1 MTTQSFKH
9 RIFRGFIRMLEG
21 GLTAVSQ
28 DLYFK
33 AIAGLFD
40 ELNLRYR
47 VETKKGPLFIHCD
60 SETVRIRARAMLSR
74 EPDTLAWIETFSP
87 DEVLW
92 DIGAN
97 IGVFTLYAARV
108 AGARVVAF
116 DPLPM
121 NHAGLTRNLY
131 INGLTD
137 KVNAFCAAVSD
148 RTEIARLRV
157 PAEAN
162 TPGGAGGVFNDEKD
176 NFGKAVAAVYELGAL
191 GFGIDDFLDK
201 FDIPFPNHIKLDIDG
216 IQGRVIAGARTT
228 LRDARLK
235 TAMIELQPMPKQTDF
250 ILKEMAAA
258 GFTLD
263 KTVASVAG
271 EIVDINTGVTN
282 NFFVRT

>member
-1 MTTQSFKH
+1 MTTQSIKH
-9 RIFRGFIRMLEG
+9 RIFRGIIRMVES
-21 GLTAVSQ
+21 GLSAVSQ

-33 AIAGLFD
+33 AVAGLFD

-47 VETKKGPLFIHCD
+47 VETQKGPIFIHCD
-60 SETVRIRARAMLSR
+60 SETVRIRARAMLVR

-137 KVNAFCAAVSD
+137 KVNAFCVALSD

-162 TPGGAGGVFNDEKD
+162 TPGGAGGVFNDENN
-176 NFGKAVAAVYELGAL
+176 NFGKPVAAVYELGAL
-191 GFGIDDFLDK
+191 GFGVDDFLDK
-201 FDIPFPNHIKLDIDG
+201 FDVPFPNHVKLDIDG
-216 IQGRVIAGARTT
+216 IQGRVIAGARMT

-235 TAMIELQPMPKQTDF
+235 TAMIELQPIPEQSDF

-282 NFFVRT
+282 NIFVRT

>member
-1 MTTQSFKH
+1 MTTQSTKH
-9 RIFRGFIRMLEG
+9 RVFRGFIRVVES
-21 GLTAVSQ
+21 GLAAISQ

-33 AIAGLFD
+33 AVAGLFD
-40 ELNLRYR
+40 ELDLRYR

-60 SETVRIRARAMLSR
+60 SETVRIRARAMLIR
-74 EPDTLAWIETFSP
+74 EPDTLTWIESFAP

-108 AGARVVAF
+108 AEARVVAF

-121 NHAGLTRNLY
+121 NHAGLTRNLDL
-131 INGLTD
+131 NGLTD
-137 KVNAFCAAVSD
+137 KVNAFCVALSD
-148 RTEIARLRV
+148 TTEFARLRV
-157 PAEAN
+157 PARAN
-162 TPGGAGGVFNDEKD
+162 TPGGAGGVFNDEND
-176 NFGKAVAAVYELGAL
+176 NFGKPVAAVYELGAL

-216 IQGRVIAGARTT
+216 IQGRVIAGARKT

-235 TAMIELQPMPKQTDF
+235 TVMIELQPMPEQSEF
-250 ILKEMAAA
+250 ILQEMSEA

-271 EIVDINTGVTN
+271 EIADIDTGVTN